1 MRAIRA
7 RSRDCAQLRKSRAIM
22 RNQGAVA
29 KLRSIRGQWRNR
41 GTVAPQLHGAGPCKR
56 ATRRQTACARTRAS
70 RASASCAD
78 KLPLARRQ
86 VLACLLPAVVPRA
99 YPARY
104 GFLCLGRR
112 AGARLLPT
120 LGPLLYTS
128 AAADGLQEDAEVMA
142 GCPLGGLV
150 SVQIQV
156 RWLRGDKEPV

>member
-1 MRAIRA
+1 MRLGIAVGRWMVTSMRIA
-7 RSRDCAQLRKSRAIM
+7 LSDCFPPQVLDRR
-22 RNQGAVA
+22 QGAVA
-29 KLRSIRGQWRNR
+29 QSRAVREQSRSRAQLRSSRAIREQG
-41 GTVAPQLHGAGPCKR
+41 R
-56 ATRRQTACARTRAS
+56 ATACARTLAS
-70 RASASCAD
+70 RASASSAD
-78 KLPLARRQ
+78 KLLVLAR
-86 VLACLLPAVVPRA
+86 LLPAVVPRA

-112 AGARLLPT
+112 AGTRLLPT

-156 RWLRGDKEPV
+156 RWLRGDKDPV